1 MNKFILGAFAL
12 ILSIPSATQAAT
24 VILPN
29 LYAKEFC
36 ELRELGATIDSAME
50 AAVEASAIDGEEP
63 AKVVIGGESYG
74 SDVVAAYRAVMSRCP
89 NLVE

>member
-1 MNKFILGAFAL
+1 
-12 ILSIPSATQAAT
+12 
-24 VILPN
+24 
-29 LYAKEFC
+29 
-36 ELRELGATIDSAME
+36 ME